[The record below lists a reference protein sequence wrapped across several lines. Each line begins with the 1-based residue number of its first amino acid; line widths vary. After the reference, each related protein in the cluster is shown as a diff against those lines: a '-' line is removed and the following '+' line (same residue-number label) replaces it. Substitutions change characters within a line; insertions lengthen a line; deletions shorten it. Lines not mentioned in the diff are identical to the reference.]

1 MIEQLSINI
10 ANYLL
15 KKNSGYYKS
24 IAKGV
29 DGVAVDIVGQK
40 VANVVKK
47 HANTVTLSGL
57 ADGIPLGA
65 AVSSTMLVASV
76 WKMYYDINN
85 ILGIS
90 FSENF
95 LKSVASGVASNLV
108 GTGVSVAGHT
118 VANAI
123 SAVPVAGTV
132 IAATAGAA
140 TNRMA
145 CYSQATTYLKLL
157 NKIVETG
164 GDFSEESLQTVLDS
178 CPDSSY
184 TDYYDDD
191 NVEEEAFYDDDDDSE
206 WEAFNRR
213 WLNYSDMLT
222 SSSIGNIESFVESCA
237 ERAEECN
244 NDAIGSCYYFMAS
257 WACYGYM
264 EGKDDSTKDYQLAHQ
279 MGLETINNAIDLLED
294 DEYLI
299 LKSLYELAAIDVE
312 DSFLSDIM
320 YIKECLPQ
328 ISELENNLI
337 SEKYWNQEF
346 NSQYIRKLSSLTVVN
361 KNRLEEDEYEDVEQE
376 YEDTLLEY
384 ISAGERGIHSLIGIC
399 DLIEL
404 YRKRGDEA
412 NVFKYSKIGHDKAV
426 LFGWDALDIDSP
438 VYLFACPVVRNYGEC
453 LLKGIGTEVDEN
465 RAFEIFEMLY
475 QAKYPEGTSK
485 LAEMYEMGKGVHQD
499 VSKAIK
505 LYEEAVEQAKR
516 DKGEYGGTISIVQTK
531 LNKLQKDAST
541 TSTSCTNNSSEEQE
555 YVEMLQDCMA
565 DGGISERDRKALDRL
580 RRALGISEKRA
591 AEIEESLKQPQL
603 TDDEAEYWEAYKDAK
618 ADGDISE
625 RDRRSL
631 DRLRRALGISEQRAA
646 EIERM

>member
-1 MIEQLSINI
+1 MIEQLAINI

-40 VANVVKK
+40 VADVVKK

-57 ADGIPLGA
+57 ADGIPGGA
-65 AVSSTMLVASV
+65 TVASTMLVASV

-95 LKSVASGVASNLV
+95 LKSVASGVASNFV
-108 GTGVSVAGHT
+108 GAGVSVAGHT

-213 WLNYSDMLT
+213 WLNYCRSKSDTLT
-222 SSSIGNIESFVESCA
+222 ASIKSLEAHVELCA
-237 ERAEECN
+237 EHAEECS
-244 NDAIGSCYYFMAS
+244 NDTIGSCYYFMAS
-257 WACYGYM
+257 WACYHYLVVN
-264 EGKDDSTKDYQLAHQ
+264 DDPKEEDYQLAHQ

-312 DSFLSDIM
+312 DTCLSDIM
-320 YIKECLPQ
+320 YIKECIPQ

-337 SEKYWNQEF
+337 SEDYWMLEF
-346 NSQYIRKLSSLTVVN
+346 NYQYGGKLHDLSIVDC
-361 KNRLEEDEYEDVEQE
+361 KRLEEEEDEDVEKEYED
-376 YEDTLLEY
+376 
-384 ISAGERGIHSLIGIC
+384 I
-399 DLIEL
+399 LIELTSNKDPFLSLAGVTNLNVL
-404 YRKRGDEA
+404 YRKRGDIA
-412 NVFKYSKIGHDKAV
+412 NEFRYSKIGYDKAMI
-426 LFGWDALDIDSP
+426 LDWEALEMDTP
-438 VYLFACPVVRNYGEC
+438 VYIVACQVVNSYGACLDNGEGTPVDAV
-453 LLKGIGTEVDEN
+453 
-465 RAFEIFEMLY
+465 RAFNIFEKLY
-475 QAKYPEGTSK
+475 NIKYPLGISN
-485 LAEMYEMGKGVHQD
+485 LAEMYAMGKGVQQD
-499 VSKAIK
+499 ISKAIE
-505 LYEEAVEQAKR
+505 LYKEAIEHAKR
-516 DKGEYGGTISIVQTK
+516 NERYDWVSQHAQSEVEE
-531 LNKLQKDAST
+531 LQKNVSAISNIN
-541 TSTSCTNNSSEEQE
+541 STSDEQE

-565 DGGISERDRKALDRL
+565 DGEITEKDRRALDRL
-580 RRALGISEKRA
+580 RRVLGISEKRA
-591 AEIEESLKQPQL
+591 AEIEESFKQPQL
-603 TDDEAEYWEAYKDAK
+603 TDDEAEYWEACKDAK
-618 ADGDISE
+618 ADGNISE

-631 DRLRRALGISEQRAA
+631 DRLRRALGISEQRAS
-646 EIERM
+646 EIELM

>member
-1 MIEQLSINI
+1 MIEQLAINI

-40 VANVVKK
+40 VADVVKK

-65 AVSSTMLVASV
+65 TVASTMLVASV

-123 SAVPVAGTV
+123 STVPVAGTV

-191 NVEEEAFYDDDDDSE
+191 NVEEEAFYDNDDDSE

-213 WLNYSDMLT
+213 WLNYCRSKSDTLT
-222 SSSIGNIESFVESCA
+222 ASIKSLEAHVELCA
-237 ERAEECN
+237 EHAEECS
-244 NDAIGSCYYFMAS
+244 NDTIGSCYYFMAS
-257 WACYGYM
+257 WACYHYLVVN
-264 EGKDDSTKDYQLAHQ
+264 DDPKEEDYQLAHQ

-426 LFGWDALDIDSP
+426 FFGWDALDIDSP

-485 LAEMYEMGKGVHQD
+485 LAEMYEMGKGVKQD

-531 LNKLQKDAST
+531 LKV
-541 TSTSCTNNSSEEQE
+541 TSKN
-555 YVEMLQDCMA
+555 
-565 DGGISERDRKALDRL
+565 
-580 RRALGISEKRA
+580 
-591 AEIEESLKQPQL
+591 
-603 TDDEAEYWEAYKDAK
+603 
-618 ADGDISE
+618 
-625 RDRRSL
+625 
-631 DRLRRALGISEQRAA
+631 
-646 EIERM
+646 